1 MEAAW
6 KKEAIQEKLP
16 GKFPSKP
23 CPRDW
28 EAGSVFASLHKM
40 DRLWATAAQFQGRTW
55 FQVVLFL
62 VEIAFIIRQPRECN
76 IWKVSPVLM
85 TWFTRDSHP
94 CSIIKKDRR
103 LVSYC
108 CCFSCSQ
115 CKMRCDS
122 SFVSAMSHSCTEESL
137 RLVPEAIM
145 SLNAVIPFWQA
156 WMSPVHSAWPE
167 CAVSTVCPD
176 LRDLEGF
183 VLATWVCYAHSQSG
197 FLPEGQMFA
206 TQWVEHKCSVFSFS
220 PHSLSYPST
229 FPPPIHFPLLFSVVV
244 VVVESLLVCQAGLEL
259 MVFILPELNPL
270 PKC

>member
-6 KKEAIQEKLP
+6 RKEAIQEKLP

-28 EAGSVFASLHKM
+28 EAGSVSASLHKM

-85 TWFTRDSHP
+85 TRFTRDSHP

-122 SFVSAMSHSCTEESL
+122 SFVSAMSHSCTEKSL

-145 SLNAVIPFWQA
+145 SLNAVIPFWQHGCPLSTLPGLNVL
-156 WMSPVHSAWPE
+156 WVLSAR
-167 CAVSTVCPD
+167 T
-176 LRDLEGF
+176 
-183 VLATWVCYAHSQSG
+183 SG
-197 FLPEGQMFA
+197 ILKA
-206 TQWVEHKCSVFSFS
+206 
-220 PHSLSYPST
+220 LSWQ
-229 FPPPIHFPLLFSVVV
+229 L
-244 VVVESLLVCQAGLEL
+244 
-259 MVFILPELNPL
+259 
-270 PKC
+270 